1 MPTKTASPT
10 YLPYRENGAVKYAA
24 PSTSSFSSD
33 SRLYNTHISYDSDN
47 EPLIS
52 NSIIPSELNEYDL
65 AHFTATGRPA
75 PRYVPP
81 SGLASLGGH
90 MFTAPQL
97 LPQRYT
103 DDSIIPAI
111 IVDVIPSPS
120 LHPPKAR
127 RASLLSK
134 LKPSLKGYDNNE
146 QRRHSEGNGGKEQKG
161 IMKVVFMP
169 RREYLKYFA
178 RGLQGEYIGS
188 EPYRRW
194 SEEELERDYEQYR
207 PESMKKKQKN

>member
-1 MPTKTASPT
+1 MPTKTLPT
-10 YLPYRENGAVKYAA
+10 LLPYRDAHSTEVKYTA
-24 PSTSSFSSD
+24 PPSSSSSTH
-33 SRLYNTHISYDSDN
+33 LYNTPLPYDSDN
-47 EPLIS
+47 EPLIPNPYTTLPAPLS
-52 NSIIPSELNEYDL
+52 DYDL

-75 PRYVPP
+75 PAFKSP

-120 LHPPKAR
+120 LHPQKKAR
-127 RASLLSK
+127 KNGLLGK
-134 LKPSLKGYDNNE
+134 VLRPREGDGKG
-146 QRRHSEGNGGKEQKG
+146 KG
-161 IMKVVFMP
+161 VMKVAFMP

-178 RGLQGEYIGS
+178 RGVQGEYIGT

-194 SEEELERDYEQYR
+194 SEEELEREFGR
-207 PESMKKKQKN
+207 FKPACLEKKKGGRKI

>member
-1 MPTKTASPT
+1 MPAKTAPLT
-10 YLPYRENGAVKYAA
+10 YLPYRENGAVKYT
-24 PSTSSFSSD
+24 PPPTSSFTSD
-33 SRLYNTHISYDSDN
+33 TRLYNTSLAYDSDN

-52 NSIIPSELNEYDL
+52 NTIIPSELNEYDL

-75 PRYVPP
+75 PPYTPP

-120 LHPPKAR
+120 LHPPKSSR
-127 RASLLSK
+127 RHSLLGK
-134 LKPSLKGYDNNE
+134 LKPSLKGHNDE
-146 QRRHSEGNGGKEQKG
+146 GRRASEGGKKEKG
-161 IMKVVFMP
+161 IMKVAFMP

-178 RGLQGEYIGS
+178 RGTEGEYIGS

-194 SEEELERDYEQYR
+194 SEEELEREYGRYK
-207 PESMKKKQKN
+207 PESLKRKQKGRG